1 MQRPQ
6 NIQVAKVAKKE
17 DAHGIAKR
25 IHSLILQ
32 NLTSETV
39 VRPDAD
45 ADEHMAA
52 EEGEEEV
59 ENNSTEDEMACDD
72 EDGSLFTRQSVL
84 TNATSVEPSMGPSS
98 VRFISLNRRETI
110 WLSTFC
116 RVMEFNLQTGICY
129 RPNELNLII

>member
-32 NLTSETV
+32 NFTSETV
-39 VRPDAD
+39 ARPEAD

-52 EEGEEEV
+52 EDDEEEV
-59 ENNSTEDEMACDD
+59 EDNSTEDEKTCDD
-72 EDGSLFTRQSVL
+72 EDGSLFTRQSV
-84 TNATSVEPSMGPSS
+84 
-98 VRFISLNRRETI
+98 VRAR
-110 WLSTFC
+110 
-116 RVMEFNLQTGICY
+116 
-129 RPNELNLII
+129 